1 MTTPL
6 FSTYSQGEN
15 RVTATF
21 IAVLQRLSLPIMDRI
36 LGELLGDQEEN
47 FNLVTFV
54 NQPQGIGSRPDAK
67 IDTGH
72 GVWFETKIKPNEVRL
87 DQTRRHMK
95 AVGTDEKLVVLTPD
109 DEKPAVL
116 DSPGLREDYGNR
128 ITWASFNTLD
138 DVMKDVLED
147 KQTTPS
153 EFESY
158 LLREFSAFL
167 QEEGLITIP
176 SEDRV
181 IVVTAGFAWPRYNDR
196 SIYGDIR
203 RPNWKPSAHLA
214 FYTQGEIKPIV
225 PRIKSTV
232 SPLNIMNQ
240 EEVKALEN
248 YQKKVVRE
256 LIDNAVKNEDFNHSL
271 RMLFLTGPEDN
282 DTVRLEGG
290 PIVNDKTSDKTGKR
304 VPLMYGGVR
313 YVTLESLKNARYTS
327 DLVHC

>member
-36 LGELLGDQEEN
+36 LGELLGEQEET
-47 FNLVTFV
+47 FNLITFI
-54 NQPQGIGSRPDAK
+54 NQPQGIESTPDAK

-72 GVWFETKIKPNEVRL
+72 GIWFETKIAPNAVSL

-116 DSPGLREDYGNR
+116 DSPKLSGDYR
-128 ITWASFNTLD
+128 SKIAWASFNTLD
-138 DVMKDVLED
+138 DVVKDIFED

-158 LLREFSAFL
+158 LLGEFSAFL

-181 IVVTAGFAWPRYNDR
+181 IVVAAGFAWPRYNDR
-196 SIYGDIR
+196 SVYGDIR

-214 FYTQGEIKPIV
+214 FYTRGEIKPFV
-225 PRIKSTV
+225 PIIKSTV
-232 SPLNIMNQ
+232 SPINIMNK
-240 EEVKALEN
+240 EDVEVLEN
-248 YQKKVVRE
+248 YQKKVVRK
-256 LIDNAVKNEDFNHSL
+256 LIDNAIGDEDFNHPL

-282 DTVRLEGG
+282 DTVTLEGG

-304 VPLMYGGVR
+304 VPWMFGGVR

>member
-1 MTTPL
+1 M
-6 FSTYSQGEN
+6 
-15 RVTATF
+15 
-21 IAVLQRLSLPIMDRI
+21 
-36 LGELLGDQEEN
+36 
-47 FNLVTFV
+47 
-54 NQPQGIGSRPDAK
+54 
-67 IDTGH
+67 
-72 GVWFETKIKPNEVRL
+72 
-87 DQTRRHMK
+87 
-95 AVGTDEKLVVLTPD
+95 
-109 DEKPAVL
+109 
-116 DSPGLREDYGNR
+116 
-128 ITWASFNTLD
+128 
-138 DVMKDVLED
+138 
-147 KQTTPS
+147 
-153 EFESY
+153 
-158 LLREFSAFL
+158 
-167 QEEGLITIP
+167 
-176 SEDRV
+176 
-181 IVVTAGFAWPRYNDR
+181 VTAGFAWPRYNDR

-313 YVTLESLKNARYTS
+313 YVTLESLKKRTLYQRSSTLLTYGQDVGVCAGLSAQRHRTETFGSIGNLLHS
-327 DLVHC
+327 EQPMSCIEGEVPHF